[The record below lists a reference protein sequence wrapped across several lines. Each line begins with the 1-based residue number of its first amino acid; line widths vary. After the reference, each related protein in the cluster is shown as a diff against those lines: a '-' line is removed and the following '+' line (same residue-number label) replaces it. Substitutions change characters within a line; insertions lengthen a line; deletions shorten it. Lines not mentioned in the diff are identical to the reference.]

1 MKLLYLLP
9 LIALSACSAVNSPN
23 DMGTFTDQE
32 VGDVGSNDDNG
43 SVTACQDGVYYVSHL
58 TLPTR
63 ESGMQGDIV
72 GFNLDSSSASSCGI
86 TDWADGVDNSFMNFA
101 SAAGLDLR
109 TGLSNSVCYSTTGMC
124 QQSCNPNAESMPL
137 NLQITVSGNC
147 SQVSIRE
154 EFSIS
159 STAFAVTE
167 NNGAIYAYNTGES
180 FSFPFMRK
188 NIDQNGFYQGWSE
201 WTLQI
206 EDLSFSAQV
215 SGSSMNSIVLGGTLT
230 PENLDSFAEDYSFA
244 DRGASSQYERYLEII
259 GMLDAHYDLD
269 SCESM
274 SIGILATASRTPVTR
289 RCNENQ
295 Y

>member
-9 LIALSACSAVNSPN
+9 LIALSACSTVNSSN
-23 DMGTFTDQE
+23 DLGTDQD
-32 VGDVGSNDDNG
+32 VSDIGDDDIG
-43 SVTACQDGVYYVSHL
+43 SVTACQDGIYYVSHL

-101 SAAGLDLR
+101 SAADLDLR
-109 TGLSNSVCYSTTGMC
+109 TGLSNSVCYNITGMC
-124 QQSCNPNAESMPL
+124 QQPCNPDAEFLPL
-137 NLQITVSGNC
+137 DLRITVSGDC
-147 SQVSIRE
+147 SQVAIERQ
-154 EFSIS
+154 FSGTPA
-159 STAFAVTE
+159 STFDITE

-180 FSFPFMRK
+180 FAFPFMRK
-188 NIDQNGFYQGWSE
+188 SVDQDGYYQGWNR
-201 WTLQI
+201 I
-206 EDLSFSAQV
+206 EIPIGNLDFSAQI

-274 SIGILATASRTPVTR
+274 SIGILATASQSPVTR
-289 RCNENQ
+289 RCNED
-295 Y
+295 